1 MISWIKIYFDRSW
14 LATSYR
20 VLSLGNRLLIVSPFL
35 FALGIL
41 AILEEA
47 GIDRSSPISLVVI
60 VAGLVGMLAMGV
72 FSHFRWF
79 VGAVDSNAL
88 GPSSDDEHTG

>member
-1 MISWIKIYFDRSW
+1 MISWIRTYFDRTW

-20 VLSLGNRLLIVSPFL
+20 FLSLGNRLLIVSPFL

-41 AILEEA
+41 AVLEEA
-47 GIDRSSPISLVVI
+47 GVDRSSPISLVII

-79 VGAVDSNAL
+79 VSAVDSNAI